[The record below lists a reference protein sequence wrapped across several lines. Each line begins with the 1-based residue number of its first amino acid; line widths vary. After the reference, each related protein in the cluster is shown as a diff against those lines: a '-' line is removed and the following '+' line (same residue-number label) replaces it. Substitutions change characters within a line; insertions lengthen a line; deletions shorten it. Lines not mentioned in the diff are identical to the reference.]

1 MEYTERLPRSGRRG
15 RRPFEAG
22 ARVSD
27 HPEPDTNR
35 FFWRFGETEVTVT
48 WEPPS
53 WVVKLHATSR
63 LAGPNALVSRR
74 EYQQATHAAFAVM
87 THVSRVTY
95 SDDEG
100 VAQGRRA
107 ARWMRDLSAGMPSG
121 PPDVPQEP
129 SEE

>member
-1 MEYTERLPRSGRRG
+1 M
-15 RRPFEAG
+15 
-22 ARVSD
+22 SD
-27 HPEPDTNR
+27 HPEHDANR

-48 WEPPS
+48 WEAPS

-74 EYQQATHAAFAVM
+74 EFQQATHAAFAVM

-100 VAQGRRA
+100 VVQGRRA
-107 ARWMRDLSAGMPSG
+107 ARWMRDLTAGTASCQ
-121 PPDVPQEP
+121 PDVPPES

>member
-1 MEYTERLPRSGRRG
+1 
-15 RRPFEAG
+15 
-22 ARVSD
+22 VSD
-27 HPEPDTNR
+27 HPEHEANR

-74 EYQQATHAAFAVM
+74 EYQLATHAAYAVM

-100 VAQGRRA
+100 VEQRRRA
-107 ARWMRDLSAGMPSG
+107 ARWMRDLTAGTPTG
-121 PPDVPQEP
+121 EQEIP
-129 SEE
+129 SESESSEE